1 MGLVIDGRTEA
12 VATALI
18 TGPTAGI
25 GRAFADKLAIEGYDL
40 VLVARDEARLK
51 EVAAELTALHGVA
64 CEVIAAD
71 LTEPGQLAVVEE
83 RFRTGPIEVLVNN
96 AGFGQKKPFWANT
109 IEVEEKQFDLLVRV
123 VLRLTHAAVLPMI
136 ERGSGAVVNVSSV
149 AGFLQRGSYSAHKS
163 WVTNFSAGLAI
174 ELHSR
179 GVAVMA
185 LCPGFVHT
193 EFHERMEMD
202 KTIIPSF
209 MWLDAVDLVDAAWAD
224 LMAGK
229 SISIPSRRYK
239 LISAAARYIP
249 RTLIA
254 RLSTIGLDGRRRA

>member
-1 MGLVIDGRTEA
+1 M
-12 VATALI
+12 ATALV

-25 GRAFADKLAIEGYDL
+25 GRAFAEKLAREGYDL
-40 VLVARDEARLK
+40 VLVARDEKRLQ
-51 EVAAELTALHGVA
+51 EGADEISRLYGVR
-64 CEVIAAD
+64 CEVLAAD
-71 LTEPGQLAVVEE
+71 LTDPEQLARVER
-83 RFRTGPIEVLVNN
+83 RFADGPIEVLVNN

-109 IEVEEKQFDLLVRV
+109 IEQEEQQLDLLVRV

-149 AGFLQRGSYSAHKS
+149 AGFMPRGTYSAHKS

-174 ELHSR
+174 ELHAK

-193 EFHERMEMD
+193 EFHQRMGMD
-202 KTIIPSF
+202 KTVVPSF
-209 MWLDAVDLVDAAWAD
+209 LWLDPTDLVEAAWSD
-224 LMAGK
+224 LMQGK
-229 SISIPSRRYK
+229 AISIPTWRYK
-239 LISAAARYIP
+239 LISAGARYVP

-254 RLSTIGLDGRRRA
+254 RFSTLGLDGRRRG

>member
-1 MGLVIDGRTEA
+1 M
-12 VATALI
+12 ATALI

-25 GRAFADKLAIEGYDL
+25 GRAFADKLAAEGYDL

-51 EVAAELTALHGVA
+51 EVATELTQLHGVT
-64 CEVIAAD
+64 CEVLAAD
-71 LTEPGQLAVVEE
+71 LTEPEQLARVEQ
-83 RFRTGPIEVLVNN
+83 RFGTGPIEVLVNN
-96 AGFGQKKPFWANT
+96 AGFGQKKPFWANP
-109 IEVEEKQFDLLVRV
+109 IEVEEKQLDLLVRV

-136 ERGSGAVVNVSSV
+136 ERGSGAVINVSSV

-163 WVTNFSAGLAI
+163 WVTNFTAGLAI
-174 ELHSR
+174 ELHSK

-193 EFHERMEMD
+193 EFHERMGMD

-209 MWLDAVDLVDAAWAD
+209 LWLDATDLVDEAWSD
-224 LMAGK
+224 LMRGK
-229 SISIPSRRYK
+229 AISIPSRRYK
-239 LISAAARYIP
+239 LIAAAARYTP

-254 RLSTIGLDGRRRA
+254 RLSTVGLDGRRRA

>member
-1 MGLVIDGRTEA
+1 

-25 GRAFADKLAIEGYDL
+25 GRAFADKLAVEGYDL

-51 EVAAELTALHGVA
+51 ELATELTRLHGVA
-64 CEVIAAD
+64 CEVLAAD
-71 LTEPGQLAVVEE
+71 LTEPSDLAVVEK
-83 RFRTGPIEVLVNN
+83 RFADGPIEVLVNN
-96 AGFGQKKPFWANT
+96 AGFGQKKPFWANP

-136 ERGSGAVVNVSSV
+136 ERGSGAVINVSSV
-149 AGFLQRGSYSAHKS
+149 AGFFQRGTYSAHKA
-163 WVTNFSAGLAI
+163 WVTSFSAGLAI
-174 ELHSR
+174 ELHSK

-193 EFHERMEMD
+193 EFHDRMGMD

-209 MWLDAVDLVDAAWAD
+209 MWLDATELVDAAWSD
-224 LMAGK
+224 LMSGK
-229 SISIPSRRYK
+229 AISIPNWRYK
-239 LISAAARYIP
+239 LIVAAANYVP

-254 RLSTIGLDGRRRA
+254 RFSTAGLDGRRRG

>member
-1 MGLVIDGRTEA
+1 M
-12 VATALI
+12 ATALI

-25 GRAFADKLAIEGYDL
+25 GRAFADKLAGEGYEL

-51 EVAAELTALHGVA
+51 EIATEITQRHGVA
-64 CEVIAAD
+64 CEVLAAD
-71 LTEPGQLAVVEE
+71 LTEPEQLALVEQ
-83 RFRTGPIEVLVNN
+83 RFRTGPIEVVVNN
-96 AGFGQKKPFWANT
+96 AGFGQKKPFWANP
-109 IEVEEKQFDLLVRV
+109 IEVEEKQLDLLVRV

-136 ERGSGAVVNVSSV
+136 ERGSGAVINVSSV

-163 WVTNFSAGLAI
+163 WVTNFTAGLAI
-174 ELHSR
+174 ELHSK

-193 EFHERMEMD
+193 EFHERMGMD

-209 MWLDAVDLVDAAWAD
+209 MWLEATELVDAAWSD
-224 LMAGK
+224 LMRGK
-229 SISIPSRRYK
+229 GVSIPTWRYK
-239 LISAAARYIP
+239 LIAAAARYTP

-254 RLSTIGLDGRRRA
+254 RLSTVGLDGRRRA

>member
-1 MGLVIDGRTEA
+1 VP
-12 VATALI
+12 TALI

-25 GRAFADKLAIEGYDL
+25 GRAFADKLAIDGYDL

-51 EVAAELTALHGVA
+51 ETADEIGRLHGVS
-64 CEVIAAD
+64 CEILAAD
-71 LTEPGQLAVVEE
+71 LTDREQLALVEQ
-83 RFRTGPIEVLVNN
+83 RFRSGPIEVLVNN

-109 IEVEEKQFDLLVRV
+109 IEEEENQLDLLVRA

-136 ERGSGAVVNVSSV
+136 ERGSGAVINVSSV
-149 AGFLQRGSYSAHKS
+149 AGFFQRGSYSAHKS
-163 WVTNFSAGLAI
+163 WVTNFSAGLAV
-174 ELHSR
+174 ELHSK

-193 EFHERMEMD
+193 EFHERMGMD

-209 MWLDAVDLVDAAWAD
+209 LWLDATELVDEAWAD
-224 LMAGK
+224 LMRGK
-229 SISIPSRRYK
+229 AISIPSRRYK
-239 LISAAARYIP
+239 LIVAAARLTP

-254 RLSTIGLDGRRRA
+254 RLSTVGLDGRRRA

>member
-1 MGLVIDGRTEA
+1 M
-12 VATALI
+12 ATALI

-25 GRAFADKLAIEGYDL
+25 GRAFADKLARDGYDL

-51 EVAAELTALHGVA
+51 EVAGEIGRLHGVG
-64 CEVIAAD
+64 CEVLAAD
-71 LTEPGQLAVVEE
+71 LTEPEQLALVEQ
-83 RFRTGPIEVLVNN
+83 RFSSGPIEVLVNN

-109 IEVEEKQFDLLVRV
+109 IEQEEKQFDLLVRV

-136 ERGSGAVVNVSSV
+136 ERGSGAVINVSSV

-174 ELHSR
+174 ELHSK

-193 EFHERMEMD
+193 EFHERMGMD

-209 MWLDAVDLVDAAWAD
+209 MWLDPDDLVEAAWAD
-224 LMAGK
+224 LMRGK
-229 SISIPSRRYK
+229 AVSIPNWRYK
-239 LISAAARYIP
+239 LIVAGARYIP

-254 RLSTIGLDGRRRA
+254 RLSTVGLDGRRRA

>member
-1 MGLVIDGRTEA
+1 

-25 GRAFADKLAIEGYDL
+25 GRALADKLARDGYDL

-51 EVAAELTALHGVA
+51 ETATEISTRTGVA
-64 CEVIAAD
+64 CEVLAAD
-71 LTEPGQLAVVEE
+71 LTDPEQLAVVE
-83 RFRTGPIEVLVNN
+83 RRLKDKDRPVEVLVNN
-96 AGFGQKKPFWANT
+96 AGFGQTRPFWANT
-109 IEVEEKQFDLLVRV
+109 IEQEERQFDLLVRV

-136 ERGSGAVVNVSSV
+136 ERGSGAVINVSSV
-149 AGFLQRGSYSAHKS
+149 SGFLQRGSYSAHKA
-163 WVTNFSAGLAI
+163 WVTNFSEGLAI
-174 ELHSR
+174 ELHAK

-193 EFHERMEMD
+193 EFHQRMGMD

-209 MWLDAVDLVDAAWAD
+209 MWLNADEVVEAAWAD
-224 LMAGK
+224 LMRGK
-229 SISIPSRRYK
+229 AVSIPSLRYK
-239 LISAAARYIP
+239 LVVAAARYTP

-254 RLSTIGLDGRRRA
+254 RLSTLGLDGRRRG

>member
-1 MGLVIDGRTEA
+1 
-12 VATALI
+12 VATGLI

-25 GRAFADKLAIEGYDL
+25 GRAFADKLAAEGYDL
-40 VLVARDEARLK
+40 VLVARDAARL
-51 EVAAELTALHGVA
+51 EQVAAEVTQKYGVA
-64 CEVIAAD
+64 CEVLAAD
-71 LTEPGQLAVVEE
+71 LTEPDGLARVEE
-83 RFRTGPIEVLVNN
+83 RFQTGPIEVLVNN
-96 AGFGQKKPFWANT
+96 AGFGQKKPFWANS
-109 IEVEEKQFDLLVRV
+109 IEAEEKQLDLLVRV

-136 ERGSGAVVNVSSV
+136 ERGSGAVINVSSV

-174 ELHSR
+174 ELHSK

-209 MWLDAVDLVDAAWAD
+209 MWLDATDLVDAAWSD
-224 LMAGK
+224 LMSGK
-229 SISIPSRRYK
+229 PISVPDWRYK
-239 LISAAARYIP
+239 LIVAAGRYTP
-249 RTLIA
+249 RSLIA
-254 RLSTIGLDGRRRA
+254 RFSTVGLDGRRRA

>member
-1 MGLVIDGRTEA
+1 

-25 GRAFADKLAIEGYDL
+25 GRAFADKLALEGYDL
-40 VLVARDEARLK
+40 VLVARDEERLK
-51 EVAAELTALHGVA
+51 EIATEITGLHGVG
-64 CEVIAAD
+64 CEVLAAD
-71 LTEPGQLAVVEE
+71 LTKPEQLAVVEE

-109 IEVEEKQFDLLVRV
+109 IEQEENQFDLLVRV

-136 ERGSGAVVNVSSV
+136 ERGSGAVINVSSV

-185 LCPGFVHT
+185 LCPGFVRT
-193 EFHERMEMD
+193 EFHERMGMD

-209 MWLDAVDLVDAAWAD
+209 MWLDATELVSAAWTD
-224 LMAGK
+224 LMRGK
-229 SISIPSRRYK
+229 SISIPTWRYK
-239 LISAAARYIP
+239 LVAAAARYTP

-254 RLSTIGLDGRRRA
+254 RVSTVGLDGRRRA

>member
-1 MGLVIDGRTEA
+1 

-25 GRAFADKLAIEGYDL
+25 GRAFADKLASEGYDL
-40 VLVARDEARLK
+40 VLVARDEARLN
-51 EVAAELTALHGVA
+51 EVATEVSRLHGVA
-64 CEVIAAD
+64 CEVLVAD
-71 LTEPGQLAVVEE
+71 LTEPDQLARVEQ
-83 RFRTGPIEVLVNN
+83 RFGTGPIEVLVNN
-96 AGFGQKKPFWANT
+96 AGFGQKKPFWANP
-109 IEVEEKQFDLLVRV
+109 IEVEEKQLDLLVRV

-136 ERGSGAVVNVSSV
+136 ERGSGAVINVSSI

-174 ELHSR
+174 ELHSK

-193 EFHERMEMD
+193 EFHERMGMD

-209 MWLDAVDLVDAAWAD
+209 LWLDATDLVDEAWSD
-224 LMAGK
+224 LMRGK
-229 SISIPSRRYK
+229 AISIPSRRYK
-239 LISAAARYIP
+239 LIATAARYTP

-254 RLSTIGLDGRRRA
+254 RLSTVGLDGRRRA